1 MNDKKE
7 SFLVNRIKSVG
18 YAYKGAVYL
27 FKTESSIKIQTFIA
41 LFVTITGF
49 YFDISKT
56 EWLFQVAMIGLVLS
70 MEGVNTAIEYIA
82 DFIHPELHPG
92 IGRIK
97 DIAAGAVFI
106 AAMASVVVAIIIYY
120 PKIVLL
126 FI

>member
-1 MNDKKE
+1 M
-7 SFLVNRIKSVG
+7 NRIKSVG

-27 FKTESSIKIQTFIA
+27 FKTESSIKIQLFIA

-49 YFDISKT
+49 YFNISTT

-82 DFIHPELHPG
+82 DFVHPELHPG

-106 AAMASVVVAIIIYY
+106 AAMSAVIVAIIIYY
-120 PKIVLL
+120 PKIILL